1 MTAFLKYI
9 QAGSETPLHRLAWL
23 ATQIGPEAEEVFVTT
38 ADMLRAEGRAEGRAE
53 HAAGV
58 LVRLLT
64 RKFGAVPDEA
74 RVRIGAASMEQ
85 LDLWSERVL
94 DAETLDEVFEAS

>member
-1 MTAFLKYI
+1 M
-9 QAGSETPLHRLAWL
+9 G
-23 ATQIGPEAEEVFVTT
+23 EAEEVFVTT
-38 ADMLRAEGRAEGRAE
+38 ADMLRAEGRAE

-64 RKFGAVPDEA
+64 RKFGAVPNEA
-74 RVRIGAASMEQ
+74 RDRIGAASMEQ